1 MSDKVL
7 SNEEGNISEGIIFEG
22 EVDVDTREV
31 GDDAIE
37 TVGEENRDPGGEGG
51 DAENNTC
58 EDSVISMVKS
68 IVC

>member
-1 MSDKVL
+1 M

-37 TVGEENRDPGGEGG
+37 TVGEENRDPGGEGERANIS
-51 DAENNTC
+51 AENNTC
-58 EDSVISMVKS
+58 EDSMISMVKS
-68 IVC
+68 IV